1 MLRHRHP
8 GSHAESHSDRDHV
21 KRPLGTTWLLLVLL
35 LGACAARAP
44 DHPSSEPQ
52 EAGERVLFTGA
63 GDIGV
68 CGSAADDSTAALLDE
83 IPGLIW
89 TTGDNAYPAG
99 TERDF
104 ARCYEPSWGRH
115 RHRTR
120 PTPGN
125 HEYWTADARAYFD
138 YFGDAAGV
146 PGKGWYSYR
155 YGEWLVVALN
165 SNLATSVKSEQGRW
179 LTKLLA
185 ENPSRCTVAYF
196 HHPLV
201 SSGAHGSHAD
211 GSDDVNVRPLWEA
224 LYRAG
229 AEIVL
234 TGHDHHYERFEPMTP
249 EALPDPDHGIRQFIV
264 GTGGGVLRG
273 KGRQE
278 HPLSETF
285 VAGRH
290 GVLRL
295 TLAPGSYEWA
305 FLEVTGRTLDR
316 GQGRCH

>member
-1 MLRHRHP
+1 MTEPSR
-8 GSHAESHSDRDHV
+8 AV
-21 KRPLGTTWLLLVLL
+21 WLLPALL
-35 LGACAARAP
+35 LAACAARSP
-44 DHPSSEPQ
+44 DGTPGPQ
-52 EAGERVLFTGA
+52 ETGERVLFTGA

-68 CGSAADDSTAALLDE
+68 CGSMGDDSTAMLLDG

-99 TERDF
+99 TARDF

-125 HEYWTADARAYFD
+125 HEYWTADARGYFD
-138 YFGDAAGV
+138 YFGDAAGT

-165 SNLATSVKSEQGRW
+165 SNLDTAAGSEQGRW
-179 LTKLLA
+179 LRKLLA
-185 ENPSRCTVAYF
+185 ENPAQCTVAYF

-201 SSGAHGSHAD
+201 SSGAHGSHANRY
-211 GSDDVNVRPLWEA
+211 DDANVRPLWEA
-224 LYRAG
+224 LHGAG

-234 TGHDHHYERFEPMTP
+234 AGHDHHYERFAPMTP
-249 EALPDPDHGIRQFIV
+249 EGLPDPDHGIRQFIV

-273 KGRQE
+273 KGRVE
-278 HPLSETF
+278 HPLSEAF

-295 TLAPGSYEWA
+295 TLAPGGYEWA
-305 FLEVTGRTLDR
+305 FLDVTGRTLDR
-316 GQGRCH
+316 GQARCH